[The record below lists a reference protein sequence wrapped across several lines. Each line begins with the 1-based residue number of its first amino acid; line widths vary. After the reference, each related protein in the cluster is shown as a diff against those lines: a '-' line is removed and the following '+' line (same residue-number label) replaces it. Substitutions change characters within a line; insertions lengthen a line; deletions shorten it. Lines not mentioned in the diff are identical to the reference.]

1 MFYCRSFL
9 AYSDKQVIPMLAAIG
24 ELLILITIYFGD
36 FPHASAAMCEKLPE
50 NGRFTCSGLFA
61 DATIASKLKHF

>member
-1 MFYCRSFL
+1 
-9 AYSDKQVIPMLAAIG
+9 MLAAIG

-36 FPHASAAMCEKLPE
+36 FPHASAGMCKNLPE
-50 NGRFTCSGLFA
+50 NCRFTCSDLFA